1 MGIDENTLKL
11 LLDQNL
17 STIKSFVELIT
28 SKQEREIS
36 SLRQENIE
44 LQRSL
49 EFTQSEVSSLKTE
62 ISELKNSMVANNSQ
76 NTQEISE
83 RVRTLEDR
91 ARVKNIRICGLTE
104 NEDENAEQTQNK
116 VKKLLSEKL
125 QINEVNVNAAFR
137 VGQRTPG
144 NEPRTIIA
152 ELPSVRDKVTCL
164 KMSSRLKGT
173 NVYVNED
180 VSRATQEIRKT
191 KLPLLKQ
198 RRQEGNIAYFS
209 GTEIIVK
216 RRQTQNSPPPP
227 TSSQSSNNPESYAAT
242 ANNNLNMDTRSG
254 RITNLRGRGNGRGNG
269 RGK

>member
-28 SKQEREIS
+28 SKQEREIN
-36 SLRQENIE
+36 SLRQENSE

-104 NEDENAEQTQNK
+104 NEDENTEQTQNK

-125 QINEVNVNAAFR
+125 QINEVNINAAFR

-152 ELPSVRDKVTCL
+152 ELPSVRDKVACL

-216 RRQTQNSPPPP
+216 RRQTQNSPPPLP
-227 TSSQSSNNPESYAAT
+227 PPPPPHQ
-242 ANNNLNMDTRSG
+242 
-254 RITNLRGRGNGRGNG
+254 
-269 RGK
+269 